1 MGPQIKR
8 MIGRVLRDQHVPA
21 VLQRP
26 PCRLLQGVHAGKKE
40 STLQTGSFRGR
51 TRKTRVNCSAR
62 HGSARTVRHVRI
74 SAGRSRS
81 SGNTSQ
87 GGE

>member
-40 STLQTGSFRGR
+40 STLQRGASG
-51 TRKTRVNCSAR
+51 VAR
-62 HGSARTVRHVRI
+62 AKR
-74 SAGRSRS
+74 
-81 SGNTSQ
+81 
-87 GGE
+87 E